1 VKDAESRHLPAPQTY
16 PVALFRDK
24 EEWTSW
30 LDSHHATAAGVWLR
44 IAKKGSALVSV
55 SISEALDAALCYGWI
70 DGQRNSLDA
79 DSYLQKFTPRR
90 KRSVWSKINREN
102 VARLIRS
109 GAMRPA
115 GMAAVEAAKA
125 DGRWERAYDSPGS
138 SNVPADLETALQAS
152 PQAKAFFETLKSNNR
167 YAILYRVQTA
177 VKPETRARR
186 IREFIDMLE
195 RGETLYPR

>member
-1 VKDAESRHLPAPQTY
+1 MAAPDY
-16 PVALFRDK
+16 PVALFRDQD
-24 EEWTSW
+24 EWTSW
-30 LDSHHATAAGVWLR
+30 LDDHHATAAGVWLR

-70 DGQRNSLDA
+70 GGQRNSLDT

-90 KRSVWSKINREN
+90 KRSVWSKVNREN

-115 GMAAVEAAKA
+115 GIAAIEAAKA
-125 DGRWERAYDSPGS
+125 DGRWERAYDSPRS
-138 SNVPADLETALQAS
+138 STVPADLQTALDES

-167 YAILYRVQTA
+167 YAVLYRVQTA
-177 VKPETRARR
+177 VRPETRARR
-186 IREFIDMLE
+186 IREFIAMLE
-195 RGETLYPR
+195 RGETRYP

>member
-1 VKDAESRHLPAPQTY
+1 MAAPDY
-16 PVALFRDK
+16 PVALFRDQD
-24 EEWTSW
+24 ELTSW
-30 LDSHHATAAGVWLR
+30 LDDHHATAAGVWLR

-70 DGQRNSLDA
+70 DGQRNSLDT

-90 KRSVWSKINREN
+90 KRSVWSKVNREN

-115 GMAAVEAAKA
+115 GIAAIEAAKA
-125 DGRWERAYDSPGS
+125 DGRWERAYDSPRS
-138 SNVPADLETALQAS
+138 STVPADLQTALDES

-167 YAILYRVQTA
+167 YAVLYRVQTA
-177 VKPETRARR
+177 VRPETRARR
-186 IREFIDMLE
+186 IREFIAMLE
-195 RGETLYPR
+195 RGETRYP

>member
-1 VKDAESRHLPAPQTY
+1 MAAPDY
-16 PVALFRDK
+16 PVALFRDQD
-24 EEWTSW
+24 EWTAW

-90 KRSVWSKINREN
+90 KRSVWSKVNREN

-115 GMAAVEAAKA
+115 GMAAIEAAKA
-125 DGRWERAYDSPGS
+125 DGRWERAYDSPRS
-138 SNVPADLETALQAS
+138 STVPADLQTALDDN
-152 PQAKAFFETLKSNNR
+152 PQAKAFFETLKGNNR
-167 YAILYRVQTA
+167 YAVLYRVQTA

-186 IREFIDMLE
+186 IREFIAMLE
-195 RGETLYPR
+195 RGETLYP

>member
-1 VKDAESRHLPAPQTY
+1 
-16 PVALFRDK
+16 
-24 EEWTSW
+24 
-30 LDSHHATAAGVWLR
+30 LR

-90 KRSVWSKINREN
+90 KRSVWSKVNREN

-115 GMAAVEAAKA
+115 GMAAIEAAKA
-125 DGRWERAYDSPGS
+125 DGRWERAYDSPRS
-138 SNVPADLETALQAS
+138 STVPADLQTALDDN
-152 PQAKAFFETLKSNNR
+152 PQAKAFFETLKGNNR
-167 YAILYRVQTA
+167 YAVLYRVQTA

-186 IREFIDMLE
+186 IREFIAMLE
-195 RGETLYPR
+195 RGETLYP

>member
-1 VKDAESRHLPAPQTY
+1 MAARDY
-16 PVALFRDK
+16 PVALFRDQD
-24 EEWTSW
+24 EWTSW
-30 LDSHHATAAGVWLR
+30 LDSNHATAPGVWLR

-90 KRSVWSKINREN
+90 KRSVWSKVNREN

-109 GAMRPA
+109 GAMRP
-115 GMAAVEAAKA
+115 GGLAAVEAAKA
-125 DGRWERAYDSPGS
+125 DGRWERAYDSPRS
-138 SNVPADLETALQAS
+138 SKVPADLQTALDES

-167 YAILYRVQTA
+167 YAVLYRVQTA
-177 VKPETRARR
+177 VRPETRARR
-186 IREFIDMLE
+186 IREFIAMLE
-195 RGETLYPR
+195 RGETRYP